1 MRLEIIKN
9 LRRPSALFLAIG
21 FSVLFF
27 DLSYYFMRTLP
38 GHKDLAC
45 VIGAGLTFWNTMFS
59 IALSL
64 MAGVMVAGIFAL
76 YKKRQSKLA
85 VSSLSGFGV
94 LIGTMTIF
102 CTACTLP
109 VISLFGLSIGL
120 TFFTTYNLTFKILS
134 LAVMMAGLYLL
145 NRQLADECEV
155 CRI

>member
-9 LRRPSALFLAIG
+9 LQRPSALFLAIG

-27 DLSYYFMRTLP
+27 DLSYYFMSTLP

-45 VIGAGLTFWNTMFS
+45 VIGAGLTFWNMMFS

-76 YKKRQSKLA
+76 YKKHKSRLA

-134 LAVMMAGLYLL
+134 LAVMATGLYLL
-145 NRQLADECEV
+145 NGQMADKCKI